1 VGAPEGFIWG
11 TTSSST
17 QCEGAAP
24 ESDWA
29 DWERRGLAPRSGD
42 GNGFA
47 THFAE
52 DFRLYAAHGLTHHR
66 LSIEWAR
73 IEPAEGRRDDAA
85 IEHQRAVLEAA
96 REAGVAP
103 WLCLHHVSLPGWFT
117 ELGEGAFRDD
127 RARSYHWARHV
138 AFCAETFGDLA
149 AGWQPIH
156 EPTAYATGAYLTG
169 AMPPGERDPEH
180 FAQALRGMVLAW
192 RDAWRELRGGPPVAT
207 ALDLAPVFPTDDS
220 VPAARHARATEAVIW
235 TTWVRALRD
244 GLLVVPGL
252 PEVEVP
258 DLRDS
263 GDLVGFTH
271 CSALG
276 IARDGSTAPY
286 PSHRRTTALG
296 SVPWPE
302 GLALVLRRL
311 HEELD
316 GRPLLLGGL
325 GLGTDD
331 DAWRCAYLRECFDV
345 VDEAIAD
352 GIDLRG
358 LFHRTGVDAYEWL
371 QGSSVPYGLFTR
383 DREPRPSAE
392 VAREAAE
399 R

>member
-1 VGAPEGFIWG
+1 MGTPEGFIWG
-11 TTSSST
+11 TTASAT
-17 QCEGAAP
+17 QNEGAAP
-24 ESDWA
+24 ASDWA
-29 DWERRGLAPRSGD
+29 DWERRGRAPRSGD

-47 THFAE
+47 TRFAE

-85 IEHQRAVLEAA
+85 VEHCRAVLEAA
-96 REAGVAP
+96 RDAGVAP
-103 WLCLHHVSLPGWFT
+103 WLCLHHISSPGWFT

-138 AFCAETFGDLA
+138 AFCAEAFGDLA
-149 AGWQPIH
+149 GGFQPIH
-156 EPTAYATGAYLTG
+156 EPTAYASRAYLTG
-169 AMPPGERDPEH
+169 AHPPGDRDPEH

-207 ALDLAPVFPTDDS
+207 VLDLAPVFPIDDS
-220 VPAARHARATEAVIW
+220 VPAGRYARATEAVVW

-263 GDLVGFTH
+263 GDLVGFTYTA
-271 CSALG
+271 ALG
-276 IARDGSTAPY
+276 VTRDGAVAPY
-286 PSHRRTTALG
+286 PSNRRRTVLG
-296 SVPWPE
+296 DAPWPE
-302 GLALVLRRL
+302 GLGLVLRRL
-311 HEELD
+311 HEDLD
-316 GRPLLLGGL
+316 GRPLLIAAL

-331 DAWRCAYLRECFDV
+331 DAWRCEYLRECIEV
-345 VDEAIAD
+345 VDDAVAD
-352 GIDLRG
+352 GVDVRG
-358 LFHRTGVDAYEWL
+358 LFHRTGVDGYEWL
-371 QGSSVPYGLFTR
+371 HGFTVPFGLFTR

-392 VAREAAE
+392 VAREYAT

>member
-1 VGAPEGFIWG
+1 MGITEGFIWG

-29 DWERRGLAPRSGD
+29 DWESRGLAPRSGD

-52 DFRLYAAHGLTHHR
+52 DFRLYASYGLTHHR
-66 LSIEWAR
+66 LSVEWAR
-73 IEPAEGRRDDAA
+73 IEPAEGRRDDAVV
-85 IEHQRAVLEAA
+85 EHYRAVLEAA
-96 REAGVAP
+96 RAAGVAP
-103 WLCLHHVSLPGWFT
+103 WLCLHHVTLPGWFT

-138 AFCAETFGDLA
+138 AFCAETFGDLV
-149 AGWQPIH
+149 AGWQPID
-156 EPTAYATGAYLTG
+156 EPTAYAAGGYLTG
-169 AMPPGERDPEH
+169 TMPPGDRDPEH

-207 ALDLAPVFPTDDS
+207 MLDLSPVFPVDES
-220 VPAARHARATEAVIW
+220 VPAARHARATDAVLW

-244 GLLVVPGL
+244 GLLAVPGL

-263 GDLVGFTH
+263 ADLIGFSYS
-271 CSALG
+271 SALG
-276 IARDGSTAPY
+276 VGRDGTFLPY
-286 PSHRRTTALG
+286 PSNRRTTALG
-296 SVPWPE
+296 HAPWPE
-302 GLALVLRRL
+302 GLGLVLRRL

-316 GRPLLLGGL
+316 GRPLLIGAL

-331 DAWRCAYLRECFDV
+331 DAWRCDHLRECVAV

-352 GIDLRG
+352 GVDVRG
-358 LFHRTGVDAYEWL
+358 LLHRTGVDEYEWS
-371 QGSSVPYGLFTR
+371 QGYSVPFGLFTR
-383 DREPRPSAE
+383 DREPRESAL
-392 VAREAAE
+392 VAREFAT